1 MIFETGQN
9 TLEVD
14 ARVHID
20 DLNEQYNYDLPEG
33 KDFDTIGGFV
43 ITQIGKVPQPGETMT
58 WQQLRIEV
66 LESDERRIN
75 KLRIELDTSLVE
87 EYDTDN

>member
-1 MIFETGQN
+1 
-9 TLEVD
+9 
-14 ARVHID
+14 
-20 DLNEQYNYDLPEG
+20 
-33 KDFDTIGGFV
+33 

>member
-1 MIFETGQN
+1 V
-9 TLEVD
+9 EVD

-20 DLNEQYNYDLPEG
+20 DLNEQYDYGLPEG

-43 ITQIGKVPQPGETMT
+43 ITQFGKVPLPGETMT

-66 LESDERRIN
+66 IESDERRIS
-75 KLRIELDTSLVE
+75 KLRIELDPSLME
-87 EYDTDN
+87 EIDADV